1 MKSEQGHIVAKLVW
15 SLAIV
20 GILAAVALPNLE
32 RLIAT
37 ANAAVI
43 SYDARTLSTKIS
55 DYYLLNARLPSATEW
70 GEGPPELGYESDP
83 GSFGQAD
90 AEYRLVSDSIT
101 GQVALWVRY
110 ADGSLTGAA
119 LVSFRR
125 SGNDVGSVSWT
136 GTQTTFRLFASKS
149 SNGNG
154 DGV

>member
-1 MKSEQGHIVAKLVW
+1 MKSEQGHTVAKLVW
-15 SLAIV
+15 STVIV
-20 GILAAVALPNLE
+20 GIVAAVALPNLE

-55 DYYLLNARLPSATEW
+55 DYYLLNARLPSTTDW
-70 GEGPPELGYESDP
+70 GEGPPELGYDSGP

-90 AEYRLVSDSIT
+90 TEYRLVSDSVT
-101 GQVALWVRY
+101 GQVALWVGY

-125 SGNDVGSVSWT
+125 SGHDVGSVSWT
-136 GTQTTFRLFASKS
+136 RTQTTFRLFASQS
-149 SNGNG
+149 SNGEG
-154 DGV
+154 EGA